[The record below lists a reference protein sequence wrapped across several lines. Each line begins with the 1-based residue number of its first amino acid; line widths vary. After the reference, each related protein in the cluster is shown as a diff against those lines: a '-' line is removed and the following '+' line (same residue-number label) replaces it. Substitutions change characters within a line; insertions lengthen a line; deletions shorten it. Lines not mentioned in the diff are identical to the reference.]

1 MTKPD
6 TSKLQG
12 PLKEAIDAELGG
24 YDAFVESFSA
34 AAATRFGSGWAWLVV
49 NQEGNLE
56 VTSSANQDN
65 PLLEG
70 KKSNSLLRR
79 LGTCIL
85 LALPKPSPRLY
96 QGILP
101 RY

>member
-1 MTKPD
+1 M
-6 TSKLQG
+6 
-12 PLKEAIDAELGG
+12 KEAIDAELGG
-24 YDAFVESFSA
+24 YDAFVESFST

-49 NQEGNLE
+49 NKDGKLE

-70 KKSNSLLRR
+70 KKAIFVLGR